1 MPLFG
6 VAFSVAMPVA
16 ALFVRGFPAGGGC
29 AQVRRSSRL
38 ASGPQS
44 AARRAGWSRF
54 IVSTAHFCSEV
65 VTGSHPPRVNHIGT
79 GTFVRCSQPRDA
91 RLSNPANSKRIIA
104 RSCQRRV
111 HQAEPVARAAAWRI
125 PRHASELP
133 PIPAAHTAP
142 QGQEGAE
149 DLSLVPGVWSPLR
162 AELQPPQRPT
172 AIGLWPGQ
180 GVTIRRAVASCRHL
194 AVMRS
199 ANRWAAAAVCS
210 GVLTRAAARW
220 RPFHHRASS
229 HQERDNDCYGSEV
242 SGIYNRRIHRV
253 PAGVN

>member
-65 VTGSHPPRVNHIGT
+65 VNGSHPPRVNHIGT

-149 DLSLVPGVWSPLR
+149 DLSLVPGVVTSARGAATSSAAHRHRIVAGAGGYDPPRSCLLPPSSRHEIRQPVGCCGSLLWCTHPSRSPLAAISPPRQQPSR
-162 AELQPPQRPT
+162 A
-172 AIGLWPGQ
+172 
-180 GVTIRRAVASCRHL
+180 
-194 AVMRS
+194 
-199 ANRWAAAAVCS
+199 
-210 GVLTRAAARW
+210 
-220 RPFHHRASS
+220 
-229 HQERDNDCYGSEV
+229 
-242 SGIYNRRIHRV
+242 
-253 PAGVN
+253 